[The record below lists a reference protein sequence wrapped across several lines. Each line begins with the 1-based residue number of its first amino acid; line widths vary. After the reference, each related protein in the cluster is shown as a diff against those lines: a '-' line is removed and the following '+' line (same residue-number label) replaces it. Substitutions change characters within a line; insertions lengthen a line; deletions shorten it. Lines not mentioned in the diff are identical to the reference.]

1 LSGEWYD
8 QEVKVGI
15 ASRHVCACLSERAD
29 IGGGDATAS
38 LSIVTCHASI
48 DSYEKVCMEL
58 GLEVKK
64 GPGLSSKKCEV
75 LTSICARMDG

>member
-1 LSGEWYD
+1 MGEMNGEWYS

-38 LSIVTCHASI
+38 LSTVTCHASI
-48 DSYEKVCMEL
+48 NSYL
-58 GLEVKK
+58 K
-64 GPGLSSKKCEV
+64 GYAHGFY
-75 LTSICARMDG
+75 